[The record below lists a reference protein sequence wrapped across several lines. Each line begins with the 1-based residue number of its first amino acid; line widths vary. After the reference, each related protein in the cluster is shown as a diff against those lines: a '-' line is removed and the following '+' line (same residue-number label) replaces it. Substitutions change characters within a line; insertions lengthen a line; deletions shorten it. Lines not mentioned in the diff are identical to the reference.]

1 MTLVITLFV
10 ATFLAGATIGVIAII
25 IAGIHREDR
34 AKTLTG
40 SPRTHAQAGTRRMLG
55 VGVRHG
61 NADSGD
67 PGDG

>member
-1 MTLVITLFV
+1 MTFVITVFV
-10 ATFLAGATIGVIAII
+10 ATFLAGAAMGVIAII

-40 SPRTHAQAGTRRMLG
+40 TSRTHAQAAARRMLG

-61 NADSGD
+61 SADSGE
-67 PGDG
+67 PREK